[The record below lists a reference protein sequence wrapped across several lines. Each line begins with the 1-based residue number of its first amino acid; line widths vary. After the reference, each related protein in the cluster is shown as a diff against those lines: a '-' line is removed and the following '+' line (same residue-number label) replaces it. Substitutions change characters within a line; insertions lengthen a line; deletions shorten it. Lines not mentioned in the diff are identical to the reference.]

1 MIDRFRAAPRS
12 IRLAAYAAML
22 VLTPIAGWLG
32 YRIGFFLG
40 QN

>member
-12 IRLAAYAAML
+12 IRLASYAAL
-22 VLTPIAGWLG
+22 AVFIPVGGWIG